1 MRALMLGA
9 LLLVGCAPP
18 CVPFSR
24 AAHEVS
30 CSSDGGV
37 GLVGTMNS
45 GSSAVLSLSCA
56 AQVDSGVVVAV
67 MTGVLCPGEQFERLA
82 GRASADCALPSL
94 EAGRLPVHGGEVE
107 LVTSAGTTEC
117 RQ

>member
-9 LLLVGCAPP
+9 LLLVSCAPP

-24 AAHEVS
+24 AAHEVA
-30 CSSDGGV
+30 CSNDGGI

-45 GSSAVLSLSCA
+45 GSSAVLSLTCTA
-56 AQVDSGVVVAV
+56 HVDAGVVVAM

-94 EAGRLPVHGGEVE
+94 ETGRLPVHDGEVE
-107 LVTSAGTTEC
+107 LVTSGGTTEC
-117 RQ
+117 HQ